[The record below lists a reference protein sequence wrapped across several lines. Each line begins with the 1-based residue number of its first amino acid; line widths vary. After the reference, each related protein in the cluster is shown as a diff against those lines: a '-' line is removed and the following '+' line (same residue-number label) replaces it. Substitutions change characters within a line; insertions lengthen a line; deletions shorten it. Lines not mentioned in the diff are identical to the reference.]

1 MVRFN
6 RRVKEIYIY
15 MYVYTDGDIRRGG
28 LAVEDGASSP
38 PFIEESSAKGRR
50 IFIYRTDFSLKS
62 LRRFLIR
69 GADSD

>member
-1 MVRFN
+1 MYTRM
-6 RRVKEIYIY
+6 EIYD
-15 MYVYTDGDIRRGG
+15 VESRR
-28 LAVEDGASSP
+28 LSCRVEKDGASSP